1 MNRDAKQLWEVMLEL
16 GRRRSLRDPL
26 ASVVEGAQLTSPQ
39 VHCVAWLGIDGPLPV
54 SVLATRI
61 GTSAPGA
68 TGLIDRLERA
78 HLVVRQ
84 PSATDRRVVLVR
96 LSPAGESLAAQI
108 ISAFQEKL
116 DVVVRSL
123 PSPDRRSLLR
133 IMTQIATAMCE
144 PVVEEER

>member
-1 MNRDAKQLWEVMLEL
+1 MNRDAKQLWDVMLEL

-54 SVLATRI
+54 SVLAMRI

-78 HLVVRQ
+78 QLVMRR
-84 PSATDRRVVLVR
+84 PSATDRRVVLVQ
-96 LSPAGESLAAQI
+96 LSPAGEALAAQI

-116 DVVVRSL
+116 DVVVGSL
-123 PSPDRRSLLR
+123 ASGDRRSLLR
-133 IMTQIATAMCE
+133 IMTHIATAMSE
-144 PVVEEER
+144 PAEEDGR

>member
-1 MNRDAKQLWEVMLEL
+1 MNRDAKQLWDVMLEL

-39 VHCVAWLGIDGPLPV
+39 VHCIAWLGIDGPLPV

-78 HLVVRQ
+78 QLVMRR
-84 PSATDRRVVLVR
+84 PSATDRRVVLVQ
-96 LSPAGESLAAQI
+96 LSPAGEALAAQI

-116 DVVVRSL
+116 DVVVGSL
-123 PSPDRRSLLR
+123 AVGDRRSLLR
-133 IMTQIATAMCE
+133 IMTHIATAMGE
-144 PVVEEER
+144 PAEEDGR